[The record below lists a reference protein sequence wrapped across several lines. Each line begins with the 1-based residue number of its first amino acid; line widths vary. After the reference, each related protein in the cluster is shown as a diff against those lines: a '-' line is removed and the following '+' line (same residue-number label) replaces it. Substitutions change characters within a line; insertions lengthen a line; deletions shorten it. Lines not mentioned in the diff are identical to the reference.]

1 MRADRLLSILLLL
14 QVRQRVTARE
24 LARRLEVSTRTIYR
38 DMDALSGAGILSL
51 MDLICADAAITCVTL
66 DGLGCRVGLI
76 SNDVGNDPDGYVAY
90 LANV

>member
-1 MRADRLLSILLLL
+1 
-14 QVRQRVTARE
+14 
-24 LARRLEVSTRTIYR
+24 
-38 DMDALSGAGILSL
+38 MDALSGAGILSL